1 MKQFSIIILRL
12 MWGLFLYSLG
22 IVFTINAH
30 IGYAPWD
37 VFHIGLANTVGLSI
51 GTVLILIGI
60 IIGLIS
66 VLLGEKIGIGTILN
80 MIFIGLFLDIILKL
94 DVIPV
99 ADNLLLGIIMLF
111 IGLFI
116 IAFATYFYIGSALG
130 AGPRDS
136 LMVAVTRIT
145 KLPIGI
151 CRGIIEFFVVALG
164 WMLGGMVGIGTV
176 LAAFGI
182 GFCVQI
188 TFGLLKFDA
197 TKVKHE
203 TIADTYRKLFNKKTL
218 NGFNKKEVL
227 QND

>member
-203 TIADTYRKLFNKKTL
+203 SIADTYRKLFNKKTL

>member
-1 MKQFSIIILRL
+1 MKQFSLIILRL

-51 GTVLILIGI
+51 GTVSILIGI

-80 MIFIGLFLDIILKL
+80 MVFIGLFLDIILTL
-94 DVIPV
+94 NVIPV

-145 KLPIGI
+145 KQPIGI
-151 CRGIIEFFVVALG
+151 CRGIIEFFVVVLG

-203 TIADTYRKLFNKKTL
+203 TIADTYRKLFNKKAL
-218 NGFNKKEVL
+218 NDFDKKEIF
-227 QND
+227 QNE

>member
-1 MKQFSIIILRL
+1 MKQFSLSMLRL

-37 VFHIGLANTVGLSI
+37 VFHIGLANTVGASI
-51 GTVLILIGI
+51 GTISILLGI
-60 IIGLIS
+60 IIVLIT
-66 VLLGEKIGIGTILN
+66 VLLGEKIGVGTVLN
-80 MIFIGLFLDIILKL
+80 MIFIGVFLDLVLAFEI
-94 DVIPV
+94 IPV
-99 ADNLLLGIIMLF
+99 ADNLLLGIAMLF
-111 IGLFI
+111 AGLFI
-116 IAFATYFYIGSALG
+116 ISLATYFYVGTALG

-136 LMVAVTRIT
+136 LMVALTRIT

-151 CRGIIEFFVVALG
+151 CRGIIEFIVVVLG

-188 TFGLLKFDA
+188 TFSLLKFDA

-203 TIADTYRKLFNKKTL
+203 TIANTYRKLFNKGTQKEID
-218 NGFNKKEVL
+218 KKELL
-227 QND
+227 QNE